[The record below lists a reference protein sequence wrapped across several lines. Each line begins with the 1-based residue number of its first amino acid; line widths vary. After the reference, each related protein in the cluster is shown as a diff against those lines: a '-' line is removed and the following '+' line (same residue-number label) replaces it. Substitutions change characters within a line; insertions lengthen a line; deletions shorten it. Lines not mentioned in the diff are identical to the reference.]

1 MVVGEGLLSA
11 ARFALRVVACGNA
24 LSLALKSNL
33 SRSFSSF
40 PAWAEYLIADSLES
54 SGTFESDGG
63 GGRITQRCALRPS
76 GRCLRQRSLAGA
88 RVEPWSKLLIL
99 PRMGRIFN
107 CGFVGSS
114 GTFESDGGG
123 GRIRTFEVDDGR
135 FTVCSL
141 WPLGN
146 PTRGNSNFEVMLEM
160 VVGEGLFVASLLTL
174 RAVACG
180 NVLSLSLE
188 SNLSR
193 RFSPFPDECKLS
205 QSHRS
210 YHIAVVNYGGGGR
223 IRTFEVDDGRFTVC
237 SLWPL
242 GNPTTG

>member
-24 LSLALKSNL
+24 LSLALESNL
-33 SRSFSSF
+33 GRSFSSF
-40 PAWAEYLIADSLES
+40 PAWAEYLIVDSL
-54 SGTFESDGG
+54 
-63 GGRITQRCALRPS
+63 
-76 GRCLRQRSLAGA
+76 
-88 RVEPWSKLLIL
+88 
-99 PRMGRIFN
+99 
-107 CGFVGSS
+107 GSS

-193 RFSPFPDECKLS
+193 RFSP
-205 QSHRS
+205 
-210 YHIAVVNYGGGGR
+210 IAVVNYGGGGR
-223 IRTFEVDDGRFTVC
+223 IIRRFAPHPSGRC
-237 SLWPL
+237 LWQRSLAFARIEP
-242 GNPTTG
+242 